1 MRAKTGLVRERLH
14 IQMLKTTQ
22 TTAAAVL
29 GVSGSVAA
37 NFDTPFGKEGQ
48 AQSSKQAVDDDGNPI
63 YRNDRGELTTEAK
76 NAQGKDNAKQLAT
89 GWDSL
94 DGNMSAGYGT
104 DKSSQSSVTKSGI
117 NTAHI
122 EIRDEKAQFEKT
134 GKTARGSP

>member
-1 MRAKTGLVRERLH
+1 M
-14 IQMLKTTQ
+14 
-22 TTAAAVL
+22 
-29 GVSGSVAA
+29 AA

-134 GKTARGSP
+134 GKTAEEVLETIKTDITTETAAQHSGKLEINLIKRTY

>member
-1 MRAKTGLVRERLH
+1 M
-14 IQMLKTTQ
+14 
-22 TTAAAVL
+22 
-29 GVSGSVAA
+29 AA

-94 DGNMSAGYGT
+94 ETTHSVGFGY
-104 DKSSQSSVTKSGI
+104 DKDSQSSTTKVVLI
-117 NTAHI
+117 QRILKLETK
-122 EIRDEKAQFEKT
+122 RDNWRKPVKRLS
-134 GKTARGSP
+134 KR